1 LALFGFQPISQVKM
15 NSDDNAATVSHR
27 TAFRRV
33 EKSFQLK
40 ESVVVG
46 EGRKSRRVSRL
57 VPRERCA
64 PCIDVLA
71 DTLPSAIRETAS
83 PIFRGATVRRFTF
96 DAHPG
101 LVLLSGALSR
111 AMQAKLAHSALIDW
125 VDPPNRSNLSAD
137 HDAAALSR
145 LFERAELDGESAALQ
160 LLPLRRWTTLGY
172 QYDWSARTYDESQFV
187 PMPRDL
193 YDLIAELVQCNNQ
206 AAGVADRPFASEAVI
221 VNYYHADSTLCG
233 HLDDA
238 ERFFDAPIVSI
249 SLGLDAVFLLG
260 GRTKDETPSAILV
273 RSGDVVLMGGESRFA
288 HHGVPRVF
296 GDSFQLSTQDEDAL
310 IQELSSGS
318 TTDALL
324 MVAQRRW
331 RRVLARMRTA
341 RININVRQVNDW
353 ANRREKE
360 EEQ

>member
-1 LALFGFQPISQVKM
+1 MNTADNSVSSQ
-15 NSDDNAATVSHR
+15 

-33 EKSFQLK
+33 EKSFQVK
-40 ESVVVG
+40 ETIVAERSDDSSA
-46 EGRKSRRVSRL
+46 RKSRRVSRL
-57 VPRERCA
+57 VPRERCP
-64 PCIDVLA
+64 PCIDVL
-71 DTLPSAIRETAS
+71 SASTNTSIHETTMS
-83 PIFRGATVRRFTF
+83 FRGTSVRRFTF
-96 DAHPG
+96 DARPG

-111 AMQAKLAHSALIDW
+111 TMQAKLAHSALIDW
-125 VDPPNRSNLSAD
+125 VDPPNRSNLSTD
-137 HDAAALSR
+137 HDAASLAR
-145 LFERAELDGESAALQ
+145 LFERAELENDANAAQ

-193 YDLIAELVQCNNQ
+193 VTLIAELVQCNNQ
-206 AAGVADRPFASEAVI
+206 VAGVSDRPYASEAVI

-249 SLGLDAVFLLG
+249 SLGLEAVFLLG

-273 RSGDVVLMGGESRFA
+273 RSGDVVLMDGESRYA
-288 HHGVPRVF
+288 YHGVPRVF
-296 GDSFQLSTQDEDAL
+296 GDSFQMSSEEEDAM
-310 IQELSSGS
+310 IQELSVG
-318 TTDALL
+318 A
-324 MVAQRRW
+324 VAADESAAKRQRSLW

-353 ANRREKE
+353 ANRREKDI
-360 EEQ
+360 